1 MSNARASAESLLAQS
16 RGNLE
21 KFDYQRIRSV
31 CGPIPSD
38 GPQGLLDQTTGF
50 EDGAGHVGK
59 LGHVLSHT
67 SFGDLQAGQTDP
79 EEACLK
85 IGVWMKN
92 ESTRSAGELKVT
104 IVQNSDGTYGAYPM
118 AAY

>member
-1 MSNARASAESLLAQS
+1 MSNARAAAESLLAQS

-38 GPQGLLDQTTGF
+38 GPQGLLDQTTGI

-67 SFGDLQAGQTDP
+67 SFGDVQSGQTDP

-92 ESTRSAGELKVT
+92 EVTRSAAESGFV
-104 IVQNSDGTYGAYPM
+104 IVRNSDGTFLGVM
-118 AAY
+118 RAAY